1 MNIKE
6 SYDYSKLKFKR
17 VNRIIIPDIKN
28 KFITEEILLSPLY
41 KKIKIDKTIKPHEF
55 FPMGDFRIEC
65 YCKECNQ
72 RRIYSFED
80 SAIALDSAMR
90 GTTPKPVTSSPAN
103 YKIYDLQYELEHLDY
118 FTFCAQADCKHNM
131 IILFKVLD
139 KETIMK
145 VGQYPSIYDL
155 NENINNK
162 KFIKTLGKE
171 YAEYYKKACSLYS
184 FDTYIGALAYLRR
197 IYEKLLLDTFDDN
210 KDDLNITIDDFK
222 NMKMDEK
229 IQLLKK
235 YLPTIM
241 FEQGFNKIYTKISDG
256 IHNLKED
263 ECYKIFLILKMGIEE
278 ILIEKMQKE
287 ERNKRIQVLSK
298 ELQET

>member
-1 MNIKE
+1 MKVKE
-6 SYDYSKLKFKR
+6 SYDYSELEFKR
-17 VNRIIIPDIKN
+17 ENCIIIPNMSN
-28 KFITEEILLSPLY
+28 KFINEEMLLSPLY
-41 KKIKIDKTIKPHEF
+41 KKIKIDKTIKPYEF
-55 FPMGDFRIEC
+55 FPMSDLRVEC

-72 RRIYSFED
+72 RRIYSFKD
-80 SAIALDSAMR
+80 SQIALNSAMR
-90 GTTPKPVTSSPAN
+90 GMSPGPINSSPSN

-131 IILFKVLD
+131 IIVFKVID

-155 NENINNK
+155 NDKINNK
-162 KFIKTLGKE
+162 EFIKGLGKE
-171 YAEYYKKACSLYS
+171 YSEYYKKACSLYS
-184 FDTYIGALAYLRR
+184 FDTYIGALIYLRR

-210 KDDLNITIDDFK
+210 KNNFDIAIDEFK
-222 NMKMDEK
+222 IKRMDEK

-256 IHNLKED
+256 IHNLTED
-263 ECYKIFLILKMGIEE
+263 ECCKIFLILKMGIEE
-278 ILIEKMQKE
+278 ILIEKMEKE
-287 ERNKRIQVLSK
+287 EKKKRIQALSK
-298 ELQET
+298 ELQEA